1 MVIGNWLNT
10 QPTVMIFDEP
20 SRGIDVNAKQQ
31 IFRIMWEQ
39 SRKGISSIMVS
50 TELEELLEVCQRIL
64 IMRGG
69 TIMRELFPDNV
80 KIDELYAICMG
91 SE

>member
-1 MVIGNWLNT
+1 MSVVTLK
-10 QPTVMIFDEP
+10 
-20 SRGIDVNAKQQ
+20 VN
-31 IFRIMWEQ
+31 R
-39 SRKGISSIMVS
+39 